1 VKQLSDM
8 QKILVPTDFSPN
20 AERAIDY
27 AVQIAKAGK
36 ATVVIIH
43 ACEQL
48 DNVPLS
54 AGFPI
59 TDYNKRITDEAFE
72 NLELIQKS
80 IQDTEGIK
88 AETELLAGTVADTVA
103 VAVSDFGADLVVMGT
118 MGITGLRD
126 ALFGTNTSTV
136 IGHSAV
142 PVLAIPLEYEW
153 STPSKF
159 VLAINNFE
167 EVTDIIN
174 PVFEL
179 AAVFRATVQII
190 VFTDEDEASASEF
203 MADEQAVLMAEEKLK
218 QKYPSLAIKATH
230 LSGRHFE
237 ETIIAYVDKNKVDVL
252 AMTTHKRS
260 LIGSI
265 FNRSITRKM
274 SYHSKVPVLAIPVK

>member
-1 VKQLSDM
+1 MK
-8 QKILVPTDFSPN
+8 KILVPTDFSPN

-36 ATVVIIH
+36 ATVVLVH
-43 ACEQL
+43 ACDQL
-48 DNVPLS
+48 DNMPLS

-59 TDYNKRITDEAFE
+59 ADYNKRIADEAFD
-72 NLELIQKS
+72 NLELVQKS

-88 AETELLAGTVADTVA
+88 VEIELLSGTVVDTVA
-103 VAVSDFGADLVVMGT
+103 VAVNDYGADLVVMGT
-118 MGITGLRD
+118 MGITGIRNT
-126 ALFGTNTSTV
+126 LFGTNTSAV

-159 VLAINNFE
+159 LLTINNFE

-179 AAVFRATVQII
+179 ASVFNASVKVI
-190 VFTDEDEASASEF
+190 VFTDEDEASANEF
-203 MADEQAVLMAEEKLK
+203 LADERAIMMAEEKLK
-218 QKYPSLAIKATH
+218 RKYPTLIVKAEH

-237 ETIIAYVDKNKVDVL
+237 ETVINYVDKNKLDVL

-260 LIGSI
+260 LIGGI

-274 SYHSKVPVLAIPVK
+274 SYHSKVPVLAMPVK

>member
-1 VKQLSDM
+1 MK
-8 QKILVPTDFSPN
+8 KILVPTDFSPN

-36 ATVVIIH
+36 ATVVLVH
-43 ACEQL
+43 ACDQL
-48 DNVPLS
+48 DNMPLS

-59 TDYNKRITDEAFE
+59 ADYNKRIADEAFD
-72 NLELIQKS
+72 NLELVQKS

-88 AETELLAGTVADTVA
+88 VEIELLSGTVVDTVA
-103 VAVSDFGADLVVMGT
+103 VAVNDYGADLVVMGT
-118 MGITGLRD
+118 MGITGIRNT
-126 ALFGTNTSTV
+126 LFGTNTSAV

-159 VLAINNFE
+159 LLTINNFE
-167 EVTDIIN
+167 EVTDVIN

-179 AAVFRATVQII
+179 ASVFNASVKVI
-190 VFTDEDEASASEF
+190 VFTDEDEASANEF
-203 MADEQAVLMAEEKLK
+203 LADERAIMMAEEKLK
-218 QKYPSLAIKATH
+218 RKYPTLIVKAEH

-237 ETIIAYVDKNKVDVL
+237 ETIINYVDKNKLDVL

-260 LIGSI
+260 LIGGI

-274 SYHSKVPVLAIPVK
+274 SYHSKVPVLAMPVK